1 MAVATVAL
9 LVVAIVDIGPP
20 THGARTATEIVTAA
34 DGVVQSTVSGSGN
47 VEPAVQEVVNFRT
60 SGTLQAIY
68 VHVGEHVHKGQLLA
82 ELNPSSA
89 QLALDQA
96 QLDLTAAQDNLNSA
110 QSADPAG
117 TGSSSAAA
125 TAVSPA
131 ARRGGVPGTA
141 SGGST
146 TASGASSR
154 GSGAAAPGGLASPSP
169 ATIASDQAA
178 VDGAT
183 EQVDN
188 AEQTLA
194 DAKLYAP
201 ISGTVVSLE
210 NISPGDSVSTAA
222 SGRSTSAA
230 SPGSPSA
237 SATGGALAAAGL
249 GSSSSSSS
257 SSSGFA
263 EIVNTSALTMTVPLS
278 ESDISAVKVSQPA
291 TVTLDA
297 LTGVQLAAHVSA
309 ISPVGSNSSGVVSYD
324 VTLTLDQSS
333 PEVRPGMSAEAS
345 IITAQASGVTLPNAA
360 VPGTGSLATV
370 HVRSGGRTVARQ
382 VVVGLRGTGR
392 TQIVSGLS
400 AGQQVVVTETL
411 PPLGSVSI
419 SSSATSS
426 GTLGPAGG
434 FGGGALGGAGLG
446 GFGARRLFRRALDG

>member
-1 MAVATVAL
+1 MAVTTVAL
-9 LVVAIVDIGPP
+9 LVAAIVDIGPP

-34 DGVVQSTVSGSGN
+34 DGVVQSIVSGSGN

-125 TAVSPA
+125 TAVSWA
-131 ARRGGVPGTA
+131 ARRGDAPGTA

-154 GSGAAAPGGLASPSP
+154 GSGAGAPGGLASPSP

-194 DAKLYAP
+194 DTKLYAP

-257 SSSGFA
+257 SSGFA
-263 EIVNTSALTMTVPLS
+263 EIVNTSALTMTEPLS
-278 ESDISAVKVSQPA
+278 ESDISAVRVGQPA

-297 LTGVQLAAHVSA
+297 LTGVQLAARVSA
-309 ISPVGSNSSGVVSYD
+309 VSPVGSNSSGVVSYD

-382 VVVGLRGTGR
+382 VVVGLRGTSR

-434 FGGGALGGAGLG
+434 FGGGALRGAGLG
-446 GFGARRLFRRALDG
+446 GFGARRLFRRALGG